1 MNPFLNQETAE
12 NQQERPLLL
21 QFNSAMHVHDDRPS
35 LADFGL
41 MNNVTEIYTMVWIH
55 IMLVSGTFETLI
67 VETSII

>member
-41 MNNVTEIYTMVWIH
+41 MNNVT
-55 IMLVSGTFETLI
+55 
-67 VETSII
+67 